1 MRNYSTNYEDYQEY
15 ILSYKIENKEII
27 IKLATNELYVIPYTK
42 ENERIVIAM
51 MERQAK
57 NIKEVPIEII
67 RRNIAFVGAS
77 LSLSLIAFMKYIA
90 VGNFI
95 TLFAIIMF
103 GSLTILST
111 STAIQN
117 IIRNKDIKK
126 FRYFLKNKKELN
138 INAKK
143 TKNLNISKKA
153 EREIQKQ
160 NNITP
165 ININNIDSYSLKDL
179 KKIRENIEQII
190 DGEIKEEN
198 VKVLELEKSS
208 K

>member
-103 GSLTILST
+103 GSLTMLST

-190 DGEIKEEN
+190 DGEIKEES
-198 VKVLELEKSS
+198 VKVLELEK